1 MEKPGPPAECTV
13 LCVSGE
19 ISAEEACRAA
29 LERLEAENP
38 RINAVVAWDG
48 ERALAEAR
56 ERDGLPHVWRGP
68 LHGVPFTA
76 KDLTDATPYATTYGS
91 RAFADN
97 VPAADAACVA
107 RLRRA
112 GAVLIGK
119 TNTPEMGARP
129 TTENLLFGI
138 TRNPLDETARPAARA
153 AVPRLRSRRAS
164 ARSPRAPTAAAR
176 SASRRPVAASSA
188 TSRRAAS

>member
-1 MEKPGPPAECTV
+1 M
-13 LCVSGE
+13 SSE

-29 LERLEAENP
+29 LAQLEAENP
-38 RINAVVAWDG
+38 RLNAVVAWDG

-76 KDLTDATPYATTYGS
+76 KDLSDATPYATTYGS

-97 VPAADAACVA
+97 VPSSDSACIA

-112 GAVLIGK
+112 GGVLIGK

-129 TTENLLFGI
+129 TTE
-138 TRNPLDETARPAARA
+138 
-153 AVPRLRSRRAS
+153 
-164 ARSPRAPTAAAR
+164 
-176 SASRRPVAASSA
+176 
-188 TSRRAAS
+188 

>member
-1 MEKPGPPAECTV
+1 MITPTPRPPPPDGDAPPRADATAAALVLHLRRDRACESSRNDITQPAVREAGPPAECTV
-13 LCVSGE
+13 LRVSGE
-19 ISAEEACRAA
+19 RSAEEACREA

-91 RAFADN
+91 LAFADN
-97 VPAADAACVA
+97 VPVA
-107 RLRRA
+107 RRRLRRA
-112 GAVLIGK
+112 
-119 TNTPEMGARP
+119 
-129 TTENLLFGI
+129 
-138 TRNPLDETARPAARA
+138 PA
-153 AVPRLRSRRAS
+153 PRRA
-164 ARSPRAPTAAAR
+164 PC
-176 SASRRPVAASSA
+176 
-188 TSRRAAS
+188 

>member
-1 MEKPGPPAECTV
+1 M
-13 LCVSGE
+13 SGE
-19 ISAEEACRAA
+19 SSAEEACREA

-91 RAFADN
+91 LAFADN
-97 VPAADAACVA
+97 VPAG
-107 RLRRA
+107 R
-112 GAVLIGK
+112 
-119 TNTPEMGARP
+119 TPP
-129 TTENLLFGI
+129 
-138 TRNPLDETARPAARA
+138 
-153 AVPRLRSRRAS
+153 
-164 ARSPRAPTAAAR
+164 
-176 SASRRPVAASSA
+176 ASRACAGPEPC
-188 TSRRAAS
+188 